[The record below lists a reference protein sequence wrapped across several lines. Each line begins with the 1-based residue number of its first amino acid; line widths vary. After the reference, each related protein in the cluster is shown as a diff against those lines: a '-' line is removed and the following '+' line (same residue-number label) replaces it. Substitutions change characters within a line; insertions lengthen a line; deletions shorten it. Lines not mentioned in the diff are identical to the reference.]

1 MQHRWVEC
9 VDAGERIWTAGRVAG
24 AGVRGGAIRMAIR
37 QSHRPT
43 AIDSIRSRT
52 RVLSV
57 RTKPAREGWD
67 PGMNV

>member
-1 MQHRWVEC
+1 MQHQWVEC